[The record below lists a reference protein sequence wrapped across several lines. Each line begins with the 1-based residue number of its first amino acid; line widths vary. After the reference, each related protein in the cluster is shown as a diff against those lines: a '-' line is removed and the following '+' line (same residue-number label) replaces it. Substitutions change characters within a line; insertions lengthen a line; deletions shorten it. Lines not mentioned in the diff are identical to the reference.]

1 LRAAQLVAFD
11 LCDALV
17 EVAAKRTNNFN
28 KIAAVLS
35 PKVVRRS
42 LTFRGVRE
50 RRCATTLLV
59 VR

>member
-1 LRAAQLVAFD
+1 VAFD